1 MPIADNP
8 IVSLTPEQ
16 LEEILN
22 SDSSIW
28 ATIAYALKG
37 IGDWIVNAVEFIEDA
52 LDGAYYLLTEVGNF
66 SRFFSFFEPFFPDSV
81 WSGIYVIISIVIAT
95 ITWKIVADTV

>member
-1 MPIADNP
+1 MPVADNP
-8 IVSLTPEQ
+8 ITSLTPDQ

-28 ATIAYALKG
+28 ASIAYALKG
-37 IGDWIVNAVEFIEDA
+37 IGDWIVSAVEYIEDA
-52 LDGAYYLLTEVGNF
+52 LDGAYYLLTEVTNF
-66 SRFFSFFEPFFPDSV
+66 KPVLSFFEPFFPDSV
-81 WSGIYVIISIVIAT
+81 WNGVYVIISIVIAT

>member
-1 MPIADNP
+1 MAASDSLA
-8 IVSLTPEQ
+8 SLTPEQ

-22 SDSSIW
+22 RDTTVWASI
-28 ATIAYALKG
+28 AHALEG
-37 IGDWIVNAVEFIEDA
+37 IGDWIVSAVNYIEDA

-66 SRFFSFFEPFFPDSV
+66 KSVLSFFEPFFPDSV

-95 ITWKIVADTV
+95 ITWKIMADTV